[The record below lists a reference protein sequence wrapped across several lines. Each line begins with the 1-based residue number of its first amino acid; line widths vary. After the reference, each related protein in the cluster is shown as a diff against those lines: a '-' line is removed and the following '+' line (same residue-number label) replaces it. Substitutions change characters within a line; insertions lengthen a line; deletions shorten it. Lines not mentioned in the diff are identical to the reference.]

1 MSEYELS
8 GEEKSLVTW
17 LVEANRSGKLDKR
30 FRVLWVSGGGFIEGY
45 DGSADELPQ
54 LLPDKLDALE
64 EEGLLRCDRNVQT
77 KTRISKSKK
86 NPQTTEKP
94 HEVSRRCTIQEEARQ
109 AVDNDFVKPEPEP
122 AQPSVIHQTNNFY
135 AEVNQSAI
143 GPHSHVEL
151 TQNLDLA
158 SVRQRIDDEGG
169 EYAEDLHELL
179 NLAESASRDGKALEP
194 GVLSEFNEAMQN
206 RSWIVSPVVSLI
218 LGTLTQIAM

>member
-30 FRVLWVSGGGFIEGY
+30 FRVVWTLGGGQIFEGY
-45 DGSADELPQ
+45 DGSSEEVPDLF
-54 LLPDKLDALE
+54 PDKLDALE
-64 EEGLLRCDRNVQT
+64 EEGLLRCKRSMET
-77 KTRISKSKK
+77 KTSTRGTSK
-86 NPQTTEKP
+86 NPKLVQKETE
-94 HEVSRRCTIQEEARQ
+94 SNRYCTITEESRH
-109 AVDNDFVKPEPEP
+109 AVDNDFVKPEP

-158 SVRQRIDDEGG
+158 SVRRRIDNEGG
-169 EYAEDLHELL
+169 EYTEDLHELL